1 MRKFV
6 TLVVP
11 GSHLE
16 DKEESRAKKILEEWI
31 QGSHHFQLEAD
42 LWELYEPKAYL
53 SLSWVSVISSNY
65 TVRTPRLYS
74 NVHNRLRLVLRA
86 GIPLPIVSPESFCL
100 SHWTEPS
107 KVKLLGLS
115 PDLSVY
121 LLKWLL
127 LYLQLLL
134 SRIFYASSLCLANY
148 NISFRPQLKKMSLH
162 DRLPTPP
169 PGISLDPY

>member
-53 SLSWVSVISSNY
+53 SV
-65 TVRTPRLYS
+65 
-74 NVHNRLRLVLRA
+74 
-86 GIPLPIVSPESFCL
+86 
-100 SHWTEPS
+100 
-107 KVKLLGLS
+107 
-115 PDLSVY
+115 
-121 LLKWLL
+121 
-127 LYLQLLL
+127 
-134 SRIFYASSLCLANY
+134 
-148 NISFRPQLKKMSLH
+148 
-162 DRLPTPP
+162 
-169 PGISLDPY
+169 